1 MVLLCLDIPRCRVP
15 GLGWQ
20 AQLYIIL
27 YYIIYKMLYIKIFNY
42 NIFLNKLL
50 FNGDLCFGLL
60 AVTLK

>member
-1 MVLLCLDIPRCRVP
+1 
-15 GLGWQ
+15 
-20 AQLYIIL
+20 
-27 YYIIYKMLYIKIFNY
+27 MLYIKIFNY